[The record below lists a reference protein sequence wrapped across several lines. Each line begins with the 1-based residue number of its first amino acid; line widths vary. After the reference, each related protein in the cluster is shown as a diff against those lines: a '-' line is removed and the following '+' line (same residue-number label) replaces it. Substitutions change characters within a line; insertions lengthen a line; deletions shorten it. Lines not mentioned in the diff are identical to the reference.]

1 MTKSLDKAHPH
12 VNVATRKSEQQD
24 VTDEEVVIVGA
35 GFGGLSAALALAN
48 SGCRITVI
56 ESAASAG
63 GKARTISAGGFAV
76 AAGPTVLTMR
86 PVFETLFASLGE
98 QLEDHVTLTRA
109 EIIARHYWDGGNPLD
124 LYADPVRS
132 RDAIGIFAGADAARG
147 YDRFRDEARRI
158 YETLDAPF
166 MRASRTNPIG
176 LSLRIG
182 AAQLGKLWG
191 IKPWEPMWSALGR
204 HFRDPRLRQLF
215 ARYATYTGS
224 SPFAAPATLMLIAHV
239 EAEGVWLIDG
249 GMKQLAQAMA
259 SLAERRG
266 VTFRFGETCESVSA
280 GRVALASGEELRADH
295 IIFNGD
301 PSRAGGTALKASTRS
316 LSAMV
321 WTGAATAGDFPL
333 SHHNVFF
340 SPRYRAEFDSIRAG
354 KLPADPSIYVC
365 AQDRGGTHAKGTG
378 AAEPMQFIVNA
389 PANGDTHHYSEEE
402 IHSCQNAILTRF
414 QSCGLR
420 LTLNEGVM
428 TTPTAFNARFPGTG
442 GALYGRATHGAM
454 AAFMRPGARTKTAGL
469 YLCGGATHP
478 GAGVPMATLS
488 GLQAA
493 SALLADRAS
502 TRRSHPVAMPGGIS
516 TQSAMT
522 GSTD

>member
-1 MTKSLDKAHPH
+1 VMG
-12 VNVATRKSEQQD
+12 EQI
-24 VTDEEVVIVGA
+24 VIVGA

-48 SGCRITVI
+48 SGCTVTVI
-56 ESAASAG
+56 ESADAPG
-63 GKARTISAGGFAV
+63 GKARTLPAAGFAV

-86 PVFETLFASLGE
+86 PVFEALFASLGE
-98 QLEDHVTLTRA
+98 RLEDHVTLTRA
-109 EIIARHYWDGGNPLD
+109 DVIARHYWDGGASVD
-124 LYADPVRS
+124 LFADAARS
-132 RDAIGIFAGADAARG
+132 RDAIGAFAGVDAARG
-147 YDRFRDEARRI
+147 YDSFCEEARRI
-158 YETLDAPF
+158 YDTLDEPF

-182 AAQLGKLWG
+182 AARLGRLWG
-191 IKPWEPMWSALGR
+191 IKPWEPMWNALGR

-215 ARYATYTGS
+215 GRYATYTGS

-249 GMKQLAQAMA
+249 GMKQLALAMA
-259 SLAERRG
+259 TLAERRG
-266 VTFRFGETCESVSA
+266 VAFRYGETCERVET
-280 GRVALASGEELRADH
+280 GRLHLASGEQVRADR
-295 IIFNGD
+295 IIYNGD
-301 PSRAGGTALKASTRS
+301 PSRVTGKPLQPAARS

-321 WTGAATAGDFPL
+321 WTGAASAGDFRL

-340 SPRYRAEFDSIRAG
+340 SPDYRAEFDAIRSN
-354 KLPADPSIYVC
+354 KLPADPTVYVC
-365 AQDRGGTHAKGTG
+365 AQDRGADQLRGTG
-378 AAEPMQFIVNA
+378 APEPMQFIVNA
-389 PANGDTHHYSEEE
+389 PANGDTHIYSAEE
-402 IHSCQNAILTRF
+402 INSCQDAILKRF
-414 QSCGLR
+414 QSCGLT

-428 TTPTAFNARFPGTG
+428 TTPSELNRRFPGTG
-442 GALYGRATHGAM
+442 GALYGRVTHGAM
-454 AAFMRPGARTKTAGL
+454 AAFMRPGARTKAAGL

-516 TQSAMT
+516 TRSAMT